1 MILVC
6 ACLSVCQGARLVH
19 TILVSVYMF
28 VCQGAMLVHMILVC
42 ACLSVCLSRFVNT
55 VSLHPDGN
63 CIGGGTTDSVVKVYT
78 CVMVMNNTNV
88 QLCLECCGCLQNVVW
103 LCESITQQVWDVRMN
118 T

>member
-1 MILVC
+1 MC
-6 ACLSVCQGARLVH
+6 TCLSVCQGARLVH

-28 VCQGAMLVHMILVC
+28 VCLPGSKASPHDLSVC
-42 ACLSVCLSRFVNT
+42 MFVCLSRFVNT

-63 CIGGGTTDSVVKVYT
+63 CIGGGTTDNVVKVYT

>member
-1 MILVC
+1 
-6 ACLSVCQGARLVH
+6 
-19 TILVSVYMF
+19 
-28 VCQGAMLVHMILVC
+28 MLVHMILVC